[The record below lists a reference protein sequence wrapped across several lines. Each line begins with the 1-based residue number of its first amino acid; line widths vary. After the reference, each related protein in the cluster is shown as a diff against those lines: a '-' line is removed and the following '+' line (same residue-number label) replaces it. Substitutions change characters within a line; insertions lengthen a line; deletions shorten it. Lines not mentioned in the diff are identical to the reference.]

1 MRNCSTILATIFVT
15 ASCICLTA
23 CVSSYV
29 PTERTEVILP
39 LNRAWVD
46 ARKVEYVTTDISD
59 VEMAKMAGVNYVP
72 RLADAVPRN
81 GAKSLLERVYK
92 FPGGEQ
98 ISIFQSTPL
107 PTGAANADINYSPL
121 WRIVLV
127 RWLKRDKLR
136 ELTSEAD
143 VHAAEDAGEVSLQ
156 VTDIVANCPVVR
168 GTDGQSLKGA
178 R

>member
-29 PTERTEVILP
+29 PTERQRDLP

-81 GAKSLLERVYK
+81 GAKSLLARV
-92 FPGGEQ
+92 Q
-98 ISIFQSTPL
+98 ISGWRAKVFFSRSTQPARRMQISV
-107 PTGAANADINYSPL
+107 TARFG
-121 WRIVLV
+121 VLC
-127 RWLKRDKLR
+127 W
-136 ELTSEAD
+136 S
-143 VHAAEDAGEVSLQ
+143 AG
-156 VTDIVANCPVVR
+156 
-168 GTDGQSLKGA
+168 
-178 R
+178 